1 MRPALQPVLSLRL
14 AAGLALGLCLASPSV
29 QAQTYRWVDS
39 SGRTVISDTP
49 PPGKA
54 KSVAQVGGGS
64 SEQGENLPFAV
75 RKARESFPVT
85 LFTSADCQQECRQ
98 ARDLLNGRGVPFSE
112 KMLQKA
118 EDAIELKALVG
129 DVFVPTLKV
138 GKQGFRGFETGA
150 YNNLLDLAGYPKTAP
165 YGSKPSGG
173 LAPAGKDA
181 PATNAQ

>member
-1 MRPALQPVLSLRL
+1 MRPALQPVQSLRL
-14 AAGLALGLCLASPSV
+14 AAGLAISLCLASLGV
-29 QAQTYRWVDS
+29 LAQTYRWVDS

-54 KSVAQVGGGS
+54 KSVAQVGGN
-64 SEQGENLPFAV
+64 SEPGENLPFAV

-173 LAPAGKDA
+173 IAPAGKDA

>member
-1 MRPALQPVLSLRL
+1 MRPAII
-14 AAGLALGLCLASPSV
+14 LCLALASIAV

-54 KSVAQVGGGS
+54 KGVAQVGGS
-64 SEQGENLPFAV
+64 SEPGENLSFAA

-85 LFTSADCQQECRQ
+85 LFTSADCQMDCKQ
-98 ARDLLNGRGVPFSE
+98 ARELLNSRGVPFSE

-118 EDAIELKALVG
+118 EDWIELKALVG
-129 DVFVPTLKV
+129 DAFVPTLKV
-138 GKQGFRGFETGA
+138 GKQGFRGFETAA

-173 LAPAGKDA
+173 LQPAA
-181 PATNAQ
+181 REPASAQ